1 MDSNERL
8 LADKTARKDQPRN
21 QSFPALGWETIRGQ
35 TEDNMETKQRTR
47 R

>member
-21 QSFPALGWETIRGQ
+21 QSFPAAWLG
-35 TEDNMETKQRTR
+35 DN
-47 R
+47 

>member
-1 MDSNERL
+1 MRDYWQTKPQG
-8 LADKTARKDQPRN
+8 KTN
-21 QSFPALGWETIRGQ
+21 QEINRFQQLGWETIRGQ